1 MIIYIDIISG
11 KEVGSDSYKSESI
24 MKGIVMG
31 LESKKISIGVG
42 DIDIGANASAEGGE
56 EEADDTVQQVINIV
70 HTHQLTNITLEKKE
84 AKAFF
89 KTYWKAGNAKLQG
102 MYYEAIGLG
111 EDWKAPK
118 DKDKAKAAIAEAL
131 EELDEDETEAAEAI
145 KKQGGKFKKNFDKI
159 KKWIKENVMGNFDE
173 YEFYIPQG
181 AELGQCCI
189 IPARY
194 VGEAA
199 TPTFYYFMDLIEQS
213 KE

>member
-1 MIIYIDIISG
+1 MIIYVDIISG

-24 MKGIVMG
+24 MKGLVMG
-31 LESKKISIGVG
+31 LESKKISVGVG

-56 EEADDTVQQVINIV
+56 EEADDQVQQVINIV

-89 KTYWKAGNAKLQG
+89 KTYWKAGNGKLSG

-118 DKDKAKAAIAEAL
+118 DKAKAKAAIEEAL

-145 KKQGGKFKKNFDKI
+145 KKLGGKFKKNFDKI
-159 KKWIKENVMGNFDE
+159 KKWVKENVYGNFDE
-173 YEFYIPQG
+173 F
-181 AELGQCCI
+181 EL
-189 IPARY
+189 
-194 VGEAA
+194 
-199 TPTFYYFMDLIEQS
+199 
-213 KE
+213 